1 MGRFGQQGVGI
12 YQLMIVIK
20 RILEI
25 TCSGH
30 TAPGLEGRCL
40 TGSRGC
46 AAHDQRQLS
55 HGMAEKMVDRI
66 GLMLRTTLLQS
77 QAQLPPEFWG
87 DAAIVESRVT
97 LSHATLH
104 ISNVTF
110 ICT

>member
-1 MGRFGQQGVGI
+1 MCDGAGEYDSQEFRTVLAK
-12 YQLMIVIK
+12 YPDVTV
-20 RILEI
+20 RH
-25 TCSGH
+25 SN
-30 TAPGLEGRCL
+30 
-40 TGSRGC
+40 
-46 AAHDQRQLS
+46 AHEQIAN
-55 HGMAEKMVDRI
+55 GMAEKMVDRI